1 MGERL
6 LRTFVSIP
14 LPADVLKVIS
24 RLKYLTES
32 PGRIK
37 WSRPGQIHLTLK
49 YLGHT
54 PPDSVPEILSV
65 LERCLKNVNPF
76 ELKLKGTGCFPGLE
90 RPRILWLGVGGS
102 LHILK
107 SLVHNINSELESLG
121 FPRELHNYH
130 PHISLGRIK
139 YPQKNTPDISRFI
152 RAEIE
157 PIPIKVIKFQFMSSE
172 LFSNGPVYTILG
184 TRFL

>member
-6 LRTFVSIP
+6 LRTFVSIA
-14 LPADVLKVIS
+14 LPADVLKVVS
-24 RLKYLTES
+24 RLRLLTES

-37 WSRPGQIHLTLK
+37 WSKPGQIHLTLK
-49 YLGHT
+49 FLGHT
-54 PPDSVPEILSV
+54 PPDSISKILSV
-65 LERCLKNVNPF
+65 LERCLKNVSPF
-76 ELKLKGTGCFPGLE
+76 ELKLKGTGCFPGPQ

-102 LHILK
+102 LDILK
-107 SLVHNINSELESLG
+107 SLVHKLNSDLESLG
-121 FPRELHNYH
+121 FPPEQHNYH

-139 YPQKNTPDISRFI
+139 YPQKNTPDIYRFL
-152 RAEIE
+152 RTKIE
-157 PIPIKVIKFQFMSSE
+157 PIPFKVIKFHFMSSE